1 MRDFWWFSPKADNFR
16 DRVLSIK
23 KHIFLLQHREP
34 QQMTVITT
42 PTRLEH
48 KDDPTSIVQALLDQ
62 PRNPISPLSFDNG
75 SRRPEY
81 YRLPVEKQRFIT
93 VLEQIAY
100 IEGIG
105 GSGVVYQG
113 GGKGVRK
120 LNVRIN
126 IPQPSL
132 RDYLSGNVADPL
144 GISSKYFENI
154 ARGRRVSPHT
164 LRCMIKGEE
173 IFGTPE
179 DLLAAAWT
187 ADLQSLL
194 PALEVINYR
203 LLSHMG
209 VSYQPPL
216 SVYGVDLAKLSDHAE
231 SALIK
236 SLKLN
241 LPIDLSAVADKVD
254 SLPDLEQEQLELE
267 PEPEPEPVPY
277 EGNLKILSKLQ
288 LRLAELSKVGI
299 SLEQAFQLYSLNQEM
314 LEELET
320 STEPIPDE
328 WLAGPIMRATGLTT
342 EELLNLRDGD
352 KESEPKAKPSAR
364 AKTMRTKKPTTK
376 R

>member
-1 MRDFWWFSPKADNFR
+1 
-16 DRVLSIK
+16 
-23 KHIFLLQHREP
+23 
-34 QQMTVITT
+34 MTVITK
-42 PTRLEH
+42 PTWTE
-48 KDDPTSIVQALLDQ
+48 KQDPPDSIVKALLDQ

-75 SRRPEY
+75 SRKPEY

-105 GSGVVYQG
+105 ASGVVYQG

-203 LLSHMG
+203 LLSHLG
-209 VSYQPPL
+209 VFYQPPL
-216 SVYGVDLAKLSDHAE
+216 SVYGVDLAKLSDQSE
-231 SALIK
+231 KALIK
-236 SLKLN
+236 SLKSN
-241 LPIDLSAVADKVD
+241 LPIDLLAVANKVD

-267 PEPEPEPVPY
+267 PEPIPY

-288 LRLAELSKVGI
+288 LRLADLNKVGI
-299 SLEQAFQLYSLNQEM
+299 SLEQAFQLYSLSQEM
-314 LEELET
+314 LDQLEV

-342 EELLNLRDGD
+342 EDLLILRDDGHTQED
-352 KESEPKAKPSAR
+352 RAEEEEEEEEEEKKKAPLRS
-364 AKTMRTKKPTTK
+364 KTIKAKKPTTK